1 LTRVDTNTEDELRLY
16 RNDLNDQI
24 SDTPRVPVG
33 ATMANERPTITTV
46 AERARVSRQTVSNVL
61 NAPHR
66 VQPETQQRVRDAIAE
81 LGYRP
86 HRAARQLR
94 THRSNLI
101 AMRMAPF
108 SEEDAGS
115 IVDRFVH
122 AVAES
127 GERLGFRTLVFT
139 AIDDNDEIGNYQ
151 DLLSSYELD
160 AFVLTDT
167 HHRDRRTSWLR
178 KQGVPFVTFGRPWGV
193 RAKHWWV
200 DVDGRAGTI
209 AATERLLDAGH
220 RRIGFIGWPV
230 GSGIGDDRRSG
241 WVSSMRVAGVE
252 PVDLLV
258 TGENT
263 VAEGYRCATELVNRH
278 RAEALVCVSDTLA
291 LGALAMIRDRVSRGG
306 TALPVIGFDDSPGA
320 AAMGLTTVAQ
330 PLREA
335 AATCVR
341 LLTTFLEEGESAADH
356 HVLLAPHLVI
366 RDSG

>member
-1 LTRVDTNTEDELRLY
+1 
-16 RNDLNDQI
+16 
-24 SDTPRVPVG
+24 
-33 ATMANERPTITTV
+33 MASERPTITTV

-66 VQPETQQRVRDAIAE
+66 VQPETMARVNAAISE

-108 SEEDAGS
+108 SEDDAGS
-115 IVDRFVH
+115 VLDRFVH

-139 AIDDNDEIGNYQ
+139 ATDDDDEIAGYT
-151 DLLSSYELD
+151 DLLNSYELD
-160 AFVLTDT
+160 AFVLTGT
-167 HHRDRRTSWLR
+167 HHRDLRTSWLR
-178 KQGVPFVTFGRPWGV
+178 RQGVPFVTFGRPWGV

-200 DVDGRAGTI
+200 DVDGKAGTAI
-209 AATERLLDAGH
+209 ATERLLAAGH

-230 GSGIGDDRRSG
+230 GSGVGDDRRSG
-241 WVSSMRVAGVE
+241 WELSLRAAGLDPSRLV
-252 PVDLLV
+252 V

-263 VAEGYRCATELVNRH
+263 VAEGYRCAVELVTEH
-278 RAEALVCVSDTLA
+278 GAEALVCVSDTLA

-306 TALPVIGFDDSPGA
+306 AIMPVIGFDDSPGA
-320 AAMGLTTVAQ
+320 AALGLTTIAQ

-341 LLTTFLEEGESAADH
+341 LLTDYLDNGTENTDKANH
-356 HVLLAPHLVI
+356 HVLLAPNLVI
-366 RDSG
+366 RSSG

>member
-1 LTRVDTNTEDELRLY
+1 
-16 RNDLNDQI
+16 
-24 SDTPRVPVG
+24 
-33 ATMANERPTITTV
+33 MAKERPTITTV

-66 VQPETQQRVRDAIAE
+66 VQPETRARVHAAISE

-108 SEEDAGS
+108 SEDDAGS
-115 IVDRFVH
+115 VLDRFVH

-127 GERLGFRTLVFT
+127 GEQLGFRTLVFT
-139 AIDDNDEIGNYQ
+139 ATDDNEEIAGYT
-151 DLLSSYELD
+151 DLLNSYELD
-160 AFVLTDT
+160 AFVLTGT

-178 KQGVPFVTFGRPWGV
+178 REGVPFVTFGRPWGV

-200 DVDGRAGTI
+200 DVDGKAGT
-209 AATERLLDAGH
+209 AVATERLLAAGH
-220 RRIGFIGWPV
+220 RRIGFVGWPV
-230 GSGIGDDRRSG
+230 GSGVGDDRRSG
-241 WVSSMRVAGVE
+241 WENSLRATGVE
-252 PVDLLV
+252 DGRLVV
-258 TGENT
+258 TGENS
-263 VAEGYRCATELVNRH
+263 VAEGYRCATELVTR
-278 RAEALVCVSDTLA
+278 RGADALVCVSDTLA
-291 LGALAMIRDRVSRGG
+291 LGALAMIRDQVSRGG
-306 TALPVIGFDDSPGA
+306 TAVPVIGFDDSPGA
-320 AAMGLTTVAQ
+320 AAMGLTTIAQ

-341 LLTTFLEEGESAADH
+341 LLTDYLDHGSNEPATVH

-366 RDSG
+366 RNSG

>member
-1 LTRVDTNTEDELRLY
+1 
-16 RNDLNDQI
+16 
-24 SDTPRVPVG
+24 
-33 ATMANERPTITTV
+33 MANERPTITTV

-66 VQPETQQRVRDAIAE
+66 VQPDTQQRVRAAIAE

-200 DVDGRAGTI
+200 DVDGKTGTI

-241 WVSSMRVAGVE
+241 WVSSMRAAGVE
-252 PVDLLV
+252 PTDLLV

>member
-1 LTRVDTNTEDELRLY
+1 MEAL
-16 RNDLNDQI
+16 
-24 SDTPRVPVG
+24 
-33 ATMANERPTITTV
+33 MANDRPTITTV

-66 VQPETQQRVRDAIAE
+66 VQPETQQRVRAAIAE

-108 SEEDAGS
+108 SEDDAGS
-115 IVDRFVH
+115 VLDRFVH
-122 AVAES
+122 AVTES
-127 GERLGFRTLVFT
+127 GERFGFRTLVFT
-139 AIDDNDEIGNYQ
+139 ATDDGDEINNYQ
-151 DLLSSYELD
+151 DLLNSYELD
-160 AFVLTDT
+160 AFVLTGT

-200 DVDGRAGTI
+200 DVDGKAGTNI
-209 AATERLLDAGH
+209 ATERVLDAGH
-220 RRIGFIGWPV
+220 RRIGFVGWPV
-230 GSGIGDDRRSG
+230 GSGVGDDRRSG
-241 WVSSMRVAGVE
+241 WEHSLRAAGVE
-252 PVDLLV
+252 PAGLVV

-263 VAEGYRCATELVNRH
+263 VAEGYRCATELVTRH

-320 AAMGLTTVAQ
+320 AAMGLTTIAQ

-341 LLTTFLEEGESAADH
+341 LLTAFLEDGESATNH
-356 HVLLAPHLVI
+356 HVLLTPHLVI

>member
-1 LTRVDTNTEDELRLY
+1 
-16 RNDLNDQI
+16 
-24 SDTPRVPVG
+24 
-33 ATMANERPTITTV
+33 M
-46 AERARVSRQTVSNVL
+46 
-61 NAPHR
+61 
-66 VQPETQQRVRDAIAE
+66 
-81 LGYRP
+81 
-86 HRAARQLR
+86 
-94 THRSNLI
+94 
-101 AMRMAPF
+101 
-108 SEEDAGS
+108 
-115 IVDRFVH
+115 H
-122 AVAES
+122 AVTES
-127 GERLGFRTLVFT
+127 GERFGFRTLVFT
-139 AIDDNDEIGNYQ
+139 ATNDNDEIANYQ
-151 DLLSSYELD
+151 DLLNSYELD
-160 AFVLTDT
+160 AFVLTGT

-209 AATERLLDAGH
+209 TSTERLLDAGH

-230 GSGIGDDRRSG
+230 GSGVGDDRRSG
-241 WVSSMRVAGVE
+241 WEHSLRATGVE
-252 PVDLLV
+252 PAGLVV

-263 VAEGYRCATELVNRH
+263 VADGYRCATELVARH

-320 AAMGLTTVAQ
+320 AAMGLTTIAQ
-330 PLREA
+330 PLGAA

-341 LLTTFLEEGESAADH
+341 LLTDYLDEGERDPADH

>member
-1 LTRVDTNTEDELRLY
+1 
-16 RNDLNDQI
+16 
-24 SDTPRVPVG
+24 
-33 ATMANERPTITTV
+33 MANERPTITTV